1 MTPRPPRQSSPA
13 ELEAFDKTVE
23 ALAGFNPEIS
33 FEWAD
38 GFLAA
43 LAAAPRLPTVE
54 EWLPALCGDAFERAF
69 GDPESAAA
77 AQGPLVAR
85 LKVLCD
91 QLDPEAL
98 FDDPDLLRLDPL
110 IGEVSDEDRQRLV
123 DEGELSVEEAA
134 MVQTGGL
141 WAEGFF
147 DGVAAFPALWEEP
160 PHEDA
165 SVLFKQAFDQIAAL
179 LLPPGSDEWKAHVTE
194 HYPKAAE
201 PGEGEPTRDELL
213 AEACMSVQDL
223 RLFWVDFAPKTE
235 TRRVEALPGR
245 NDPCHC
251 GSGKKFKKCHGGN

>member
-33 FEWAD
+33 FEWVD

-43 LAAAPRLPTVE
+43 IAAAPRLPALE

-69 GDPESAAA
+69 ADPESADPAQAA
-77 AQGPLVAR
+77 LAAR

-98 FDDPDLLRLDPL
+98 LDDPDQLRLDPL

-123 DEGELSVEEAA
+123 DEGALSAEEAQA
-134 MVQTGGL
+134 VQTGGL

-179 LLPPGSDEWKAHVTE
+179 LMPPGSDEWKAHVAE
-194 HYPKAAE
+194 HYPKA
-201 PGEGEPTRDELL
+201 GEGEPTRDDLL

-235 TRRVEALPGR
+235 TRRVEATPGR

-251 GSGKKFKKCHGGN
+251 GSGKKYKKCHGAAA

>member
-1 MTPRPPRQSSPA
+1 MTFRHPRQSSSA
-13 ELEAFDKTVE
+13 ELDAFDKTVE
-23 ALAGFNPEIS
+23 ALAGFNAEIS

-43 LAAAPRLPTVE
+43 LAAAPRRLPVE

-69 GDPESAAA
+69 SDPESAAV
-77 AQGPLVAR
+77 AQAPLVHR
-85 LKVLCD
+85 LTVLCD

-98 FDDPDLLRLDPL
+98 FDDPEQLRLDPL
-110 IGEVSDEDRQRLV
+110 IGEVSDELRQRLV
-123 DEGELSVEEAA
+123 DDGENSAEEVA
-134 MVQTGGL
+134 MMQTGGL

-179 LLPPGSDEWKAHVTE
+179 LMPPGSDEWKAHVAE
-194 HYPKAAE
+194 HYPKA
-201 PGEGEPTRDELL
+201 GEGEPTRDDLL
-213 AEACMSVQDL
+213 TEACMSVQDL

-235 TRRVEALPGR
+235 TRRVEATPGR
-245 NDPCHC
+245 NDSCPC
-251 GSGKKFKKCHGGN
+251 GSGKKFKKCHGA

>member
-1 MTPRPPRQSSPA
+1 MTPRPPCQSSPA

-33 FEWAD
+33 FEWVD

-43 LAAAPRLPTVE
+43 IAAAPRLPALE

-69 GDPESAAA
+69 ADPESADPAQAA
-77 AQGPLVAR
+77 LAAR

-98 FDDPDLLRLDPL
+98 LDDPDQLRLDPL

-123 DEGELSVEEAA
+123 DEGALSAEEAQA
-134 MVQTGGL
+134 VQTGGL

-179 LLPPGSDEWKAHVTE
+179 LMPPGSDEWKAHVAE
-194 HYPKAAE
+194 HYPKA
-201 PGEGEPTRDELL
+201 GEGEPTRDDLL

-235 TRRVEALPGR
+235 TRRVEATPGR

-251 GSGKKFKKCHGGN
+251 GSGKKYKKCHGAAA

>member
-13 ELEAFDKTVE
+13 ELDAFDKAIE

-43 LAAAPRLPTVE
+43 LAAAPRLPPAE

-69 GDPESAAA
+69 GDPEAAA
-77 AQGPLVAR
+77 AGQAPLVGR

-98 FDDPDLLRLDPL
+98 FDDPDQLRLDPL

-123 DEGELSVEEAA
+123 QEGALTAEEAQA
-134 MVQTGGL
+134 MQTGGL

-165 SVLFKQAFDQIAAL
+165 SELFKQAFDQIAAL
-179 LLPPGSDEWKAHVTE
+179 LLPPDSAEWKAHVAE
-194 HYPKAAE
+194 HYPKASE
-201 PGEGEPTRDELL
+201 SGDGEPTRDDLL
-213 AEACMSVQDL
+213 SEACMSVQDL

-235 TRRVEALPGR
+235 PRRVEALPGR
-245 NDPCHC
+245 NDPCPC
-251 GSGKKFKKCHGGN
+251 GSGKKFKKCHGA

>member
-33 FEWAD
+33 FEWVD

-43 LAAAPRLPTVE
+43 IAAAPRLPDLDD
-54 EWLPALCGDAFERAF
+54 WLPALCGDAFERAF
-69 GDPESAAA
+69 ADPVSAEPAQAA
-77 AQGPLVAR
+77 LAAR

-98 FDDPDLLRLDPL
+98 LDDPDQLRLDPL

-123 DEGELSVEEAA
+123 GEGALTAEEAQA
-134 MVQTGGL
+134 VQTGGL

-179 LLPPGSDEWKAHVTE
+179 LMPPGSDEWKAHVAE
-194 HYPKAAE
+194 HYPKAQ
-201 PGEGEPTRDELL
+201 EGEPTRDDLL

-235 TRRVEALPGR
+235 TRRVEATPGR

-251 GSGKKFKKCHGGN
+251 GSGKKYKKCHGAAA

>member
-1 MTPRPPRQSSPA
+1 MTSRPPRQSSA
-13 ELEAFDKTVE
+13 SELEAFDKTIE

-43 LAAAPRLPTVE
+43 LATAPRLPEVE
-54 EWLPALCGDAFERAF
+54 DWLPALCGDAFERAF

-77 AQGPLVAR
+77 AQAPLVSR

-98 FDDPDLLRLDPL
+98 LDDPDQLRLDPL

-123 DEGELSVEEAA
+123 DEGALKPEEAA
-134 MVQTGGL
+134 MMQTGGL

-179 LLPPGSDEWKAHVTE
+179 LMPPDSAEFKAHVAE
-194 HYPKAAE
+194 HYPKA
-201 PGEGEPTRDELL
+201 GEGEPTRDDLL

-251 GSGKKFKKCHGGN
+251 GSGKKFKKCHGA